1 MVAARRE
8 ADRCASEMTRRRSR
22 VRTFSLCLFA
32 LATVSLGH
40 SSTSAATASV
50 SIAAAANLIF
60 ALDALSAEFT
70 RVAPDVSVKT
80 TSGASGSLFAQIKQ
94 GAPFDVFMSADTDY
108 PRALVADGVADSAM
122 LRTFA
127 TGRLVV
133 WTTRNAFD
141 ISDLAALVR
150 SQSVK
155 RIAIAQPKSAPYGRA
170 ARAALETVGVW
181 SNAEPK
187 LVFGESIAQTAQFVE
202 TGNADIGFVAMS
214 LVISPRLEKKGAWT
228 EVPPALYRSVSLD
241 HAAVL
246 TTRGA
251 ANPAAKR
258 FLEFL
263 VSDSAKRI
271 LREFGY
277 GVPTDE
283 TFPARLEP
291 ARAT

>member
-1 MVAARRE
+1 MLK
-8 ADRCASEMTRRRSR
+8 S
-22 VRTFSLCLFA
+22 SLCLLA
-32 LATVSLGH
+32 LAILSLAH
-40 SSTSAATASV
+40 SSTSAAPGSV

-60 ALDALSAEFT
+60 ALDELNAEFT
-70 RVAPDVSVKT
+70 RVASDVRVTT
-80 TSGASGSLFAQIKQ
+80 TSGASGSLFAQIKN

-108 PRALVADGVADSAM
+108 PRALVAAGAADPAM

-133 WTTRNAFD
+133 WTTRDQLD

-155 RIAIAQPKSAPYGRA
+155 KIAIAQPKSAPYGRA
-170 ARAALETVGVW
+170 ARAALENIGVW

-187 LVFGESIAQTAQFVE
+187 LVYGESIAQTAQFVE
-202 TGNADIGFVAMS
+202 TGSADIGFVALS
-214 LVISPRLEKKGAWT
+214 LVISPRLEKKGRWT
-228 EVPPALYRSVSLD
+228 EVPPALHRSVSLD

-246 TTRGA
+246 TNRGA

-263 VSDSAKRI
+263 TSDGARRI
-271 LREFGY
+271 FREFGY
-277 GVPTDE
+277 GVPATDG
-283 TFPARLEP
+283 TVPAGAESSRP
-291 ARAT
+291 K